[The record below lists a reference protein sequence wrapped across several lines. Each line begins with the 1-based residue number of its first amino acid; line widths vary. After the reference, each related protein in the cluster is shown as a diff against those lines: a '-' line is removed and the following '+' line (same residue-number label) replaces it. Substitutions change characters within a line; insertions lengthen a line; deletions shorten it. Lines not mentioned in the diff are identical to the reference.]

1 VVDRV
6 ADVWGPITAYGAGE
20 VWPRRVDMKLADG
33 VSANEVDHWVQS
45 ACVLCSNGCGMDIAV
60 KDGQMVGVR
69 GRADDRVN
77 HGRLG
82 PKGLFGWQ
90 ANNSSDRLTRPL
102 IRRNGGLV
110 ETDWDTAME
119 AIAERSRALLDEKG
133 PGALGFYTSGQL
145 FLEEY
150 YTLGV
155 IGKAGLGTPHM
166 DGNTRLC
173 TATSAAALKESF
185 GCDGQPSSYTDI
197 DHADT
202 IFHFGHNI
210 AETQTVLWM
219 RVRDRHRG
227 PNPPKIVVIDPR
239 LTPAAKEADL
249 HVPIR
254 NGTNLM
260 FMNALQHELIVNGW
274 IDENYIAQHTMHFD
288 ELKRIVMAYPPE
300 RAAEICEA
308 PAETIR
314 EAARI
319 FGTGNRVLSTV
330 LQGFYQSMQATAA
343 SCAVNNLHLLRG
355 MLGRPGCGIY
365 QMNGQPTAQNT
376 RETGADGDLPGF
388 RNWDNP
394 NHIQELADLWNVD
407 PLKIPHWAPPTHA
420 MQIWRYAEQGSI
432 RLLWISATNPAV
444 SLPQLQ
450 RIRSILQQEDLFVV
464 VQDAFLTETAQF
476 ADVVLPSAMWGEKTG
491 TFTNVDR
498 TVHFSEKAVN
508 PPGEARSDLDI
519 WLDYARRMD
528 FRDKDGFP
536 LIAWNDAE
544 SAFESWKVCSKGRP
558 CDYSGL
564 SYEKMRGRGGIQWPV
579 TKEHPDGTPRLYTDG
594 TFLTDPDVCES
605 YTSDLLTGAPMSEE
619 EYRAMNPAGRAFLR
633 PAEYLPPHEE
643 PDDDYPLSYTTGRT
657 VYHFH
662 TRTKTD
668 RARQLHDAA
677 PAAWV
682 EISSS
687 DAQRLGI
694 QEGDMVRVESRRGL
708 IEVPARVG
716 DIKEGIVFAPFH
728 YGYFDTAGQNAPD
741 GHPCAA
747 NELTITEWDPV
758 SKQPYFKIAAV
769 RLTKIGGRGGRPA
782 PAPTTTSSAPAAG
795 ILVPPTVGG
804 DAAEATSTVEG
815 I

>member
-1 VVDRV
+1 MVDRI
-6 ADVWGPITAYGAGE
+6 ADVWGPVTAYEARG

-33 VSANEVDHWVQS
+33 VSADEVDHWAQS

-60 KDGQMVGVR
+60 KDGHIVGVR

-90 ANNSSDRLTRPL
+90 ANNSQDRLARPL
-102 IRRNGGLV
+102 MRHNGDLV
-110 ETDWDTAME
+110 ETDWETAMG
-119 AIAERSRALLDEKG
+119 AIVERSKTLLDEKG
-133 PGALGFYTSGQL
+133 PLALGFYTSGQL

-185 GCDGQPSSYTDI
+185 GCDGQPGSYTDI

-219 RVRDRHRG
+219 RMRDRHRG

-274 IDENYIAQHTMHFD
+274 IDADYIARHTMHFD
-288 ELKRIVMAYPPE
+288 ELKRVVMAYPPE
-300 RAAEICEA
+300 RAAAICEV

-319 FGTGNRVLSTV
+319 FGTGERVLSTV
-330 LQGFYQSMQATAA
+330 LQGFYQSTQATAA
-343 SCAVNNLHLLRG
+343 SCGVNNLHLLRG
-355 MLGRPGCGIY
+355 MLGTPGCGIY

-394 NHIQELADLWNVD
+394 KHILELADLWNVD

-450 RIRSILQQEDLFVV
+450 RIRSILQKEDLFVV
-464 VQDAFLTETAQF
+464 VQDAFLTETARY
-476 ADVVLPSAMWGEKTG
+476 ADVVLPSAIWGEKTG

-528 FRDKDGFP
+528 FRDKDGAP
-536 LIAWNDAE
+536 LITWNDAE
-544 SAFESWKVCSKGRP
+544 SAFEAWKACSKGCP

-564 SYEKMRGRGGIQWPV
+564 SYEKMRGRSGIQWPV
-579 TKEHPDGTPRLYTDG
+579 TEERPDGTPRLYADG
-594 TFLTDPDVCES
+594 SFLTDPDVCES
-605 YTSDLLTGAPMSEE
+605 YTSDFLTGAPKSET

-633 PAEYLPPHEE
+633 AAEYLPPHEQ

-668 RARQLHDAA
+668 RARQLHHAA
-677 PAAWV
+677 PDAWV
-682 EISSS
+682 EISSA
-687 DAQRLGI
+687 DAQHLDI
-694 QEGDMVRVESRRGL
+694 HEGDMVRVESRRGV
-708 IEVPARVG
+708 IEVPARVS
-716 DIKEGIVFAPFH
+716 DIKEGVVFAPFH
-728 YGYFDTAGQNAPD
+728 YGYFDTVGKDAPD
-741 GHPCAA
+741 GHPRAA

-769 RLTKIGGRGGRPA
+769 RLTKIGERGGRPA
-782 PAPTTTSSAPAAG
+782 PAPTTTASAPASG
-795 ILVPPTVGG
+795 ILVPPTVGADPG
-804 DAAEATSTVEG
+804 EASSMVESP
-815 I
+815 

>member
-20 VWPRRVDMKLADG
+20 VWPRRIDMKLADG
-33 VSANEVDHWVQS
+33 VSANDVDHWVQS

-60 KDGQMVGVR
+60 KDGKMVGVR

-90 ANNSSDRLTRPL
+90 ANNSSDRLARPL

-119 AIAERSRALLDEKG
+119 AIVERSRGLLDERG

-185 GCDGQPSSYTDI
+185 GCDGQPGSYTDI

-227 PNPPKIVVIDPR
+227 SNPPKIVVIDPR
-239 LTPAAKEADL
+239 LTPSAREADL

-288 ELKRIVMAYPPE
+288 ELKRVIMAYPPE
-300 RAAEICEA
+300 RAAEICEV

-407 PLKIPHWAPPTHA
+407 PLKIPHWVPPTHA

-464 VQDAFLTETAQF
+464 VQDAFLTETARF

-498 TVHFSEKAVN
+498 TVHFSEKAVD

-519 WLDYARRMD
+519 WLDYAHRMD

-536 LIAWNDAE
+536 LIRWNDAE
-544 SAFESWKVCSKGRP
+544 SAFEAWKACSKGHP

-579 TKEHPDGTPRLYTDG
+579 TEERPDGTPRLYTDA

-605 YTSDLLTGAPMSEE
+605 YTSDLLTGAPMSET

-643 PDDDYPLSYTTGRT
+643 PDDDYPLAYTTGRT

-662 TRTKTD
+662 SRTKTD
-668 RARQLHDAA
+668 RAPQLHDAA

-682 EISSS
+682 EISSP

-782 PAPTTTSSAPAAG
+782 LAPTTTGSAPASG

-804 DAAEATSTVEG
+804 DAAEATSTLEG

>member
-1 VVDRV
+1 VVDRI
-6 ADVWGPITAYGAGE
+6 ADVWGPVTAYRAGE
-20 VWPRRVDMKLADG
+20 VWPRRIDMKLADG
-33 VSANEVDHWVQS
+33 ISTDQVDRWVQS

-60 KDGQMVGVR
+60 KDGKMVGVR
-69 GRADDRVN
+69 GRGDDRVN

-110 ETDWDTAME
+110 ETDWNTAMD
-119 AIAERSRALLDEKG
+119 AIVERSRTLLDEKG

-185 GCDGQPSSYTDI
+185 GCDGQPGSYTDI

-227 PNPPKIVVIDPR
+227 PNPPRIVVIDPR

-260 FMNALQHELIVNGW
+260 FMNALQHELIVHGW

-288 ELKRIVMAYPPE
+288 ELKRVVMAYPPE
-300 RAAEICEA
+300 RAAEICEV

-319 FGTGNRVLSTV
+319 FGTGDRVLSTV

-394 NHIQELADLWNVD
+394 NHIQELADLWNVH

-464 VQDAFLTETAQF
+464 VQDAFLTETARF
-476 ADVVLPSAMWGEKTG
+476 ADVVLPSAIWGEKTG
-491 TFTNVDR
+491 TFTRNCLKRVM
-498 TVHFSEKAVN
+498 SE
-508 PPGEARSDLDI
+508 
-519 WLDYARRMD
+519 
-528 FRDKDGFP
+528 
-536 LIAWNDAE
+536 
-544 SAFESWKVCSKGRP
+544 
-558 CDYSGL
+558 
-564 SYEKMRGRGGIQWPV
+564 
-579 TKEHPDGTPRLYTDG
+579 PDG
-594 TFLTDPDVCES
+594 
-605 YTSDLLTGAPMSEE
+605 GA
-619 EYRAMNPAGRAFLR
+619 
-633 PAEYLPPHEE
+633 
-643 PDDDYPLSYTTGRT
+643 
-657 VYHFH
+657 
-662 TRTKTD
+662 
-668 RARQLHDAA
+668 
-677 PAAWV
+677 
-682 EISSS
+682 
-687 DAQRLGI
+687 
-694 QEGDMVRVESRRGL
+694 
-708 IEVPARVG
+708 
-716 DIKEGIVFAPFH
+716 
-728 YGYFDTAGQNAPD
+728 
-741 GHPCAA
+741 
-747 NELTITEWDPV
+747 
-758 SKQPYFKIAAV
+758 
-769 RLTKIGGRGGRPA
+769 
-782 PAPTTTSSAPAAG
+782 
-795 ILVPPTVGG
+795 
-804 DAAEATSTVEG
+804 
-815 I
+815 

>member
-1 VVDRV
+1 VVDRI
-6 ADVWGPITAYGAGE
+6 ADVWGPVTAYGAGE
-20 VWPRRVDMKLADG
+20 VWPRRIDMKLADG
-33 VSANEVDHWVQS
+33 ISTDQVDRWVQS

-60 KDGQMVGVR
+60 KDGKMVGVR
-69 GRADDRVN
+69 GRGDDRVN

-110 ETDWDTAME
+110 ETDWNTAMD
-119 AIAERSRALLDEKG
+119 AIVERSRTLLDEKG

-185 GCDGQPSSYTDI
+185 GCDGQPGSYTDI

-227 PNPPKIVVIDPR
+227 PNPPRIVVIDPR

-260 FMNALQHELIVNGW
+260 FMNALQHELIVHGW

-288 ELKRIVMAYPPE
+288 ELKRVVMAYPPE
-300 RAAEICEA
+300 RAAEICEV

-319 FGTGNRVLSTV
+319 FGTGDRVLSTV

-394 NHIQELADLWNVD
+394 NHIQELADLWNVH

-464 VQDAFLTETAQF
+464 VQDAFLTETARF
-476 ADVVLPSAMWGEKTG
+476 ADVVLPSAIWGEKTG

-498 TVHFSEKAVN
+498 TVHFSEKAVD

-519 WLDYARRMD
+519 WLDYAHRMD
-528 FRDKDGFP
+528 LRDKDGFP
-536 LIAWNDAE
+536 LITWNDAE
-544 SAFESWKVCSKGRP
+544 SAFEAWKACSKGHP

-564 SYEKMRGRGGIQWPV
+564 SYQKMRGRSGIQWPV
-579 TKEHPDGTPRLYTDG
+579 TEERPDGTPRLYTDA

-605 YTSDLLTGAPMSEE
+605 YTSDLLTGAPMSET

-643 PDDDYPLSYTTGRT
+643 PDDDYPLAYTTGRT

-668 RARQLHDAA
+668 RAPQLHDAA

-682 EISSS
+682 EISSP

-782 PAPTTTSSAPAAG
+782 LAPTTTGSAPASG

-804 DAAEATSTVEG
+804 DAAEATSTLEG